1 MQLTTFLIFCAHD
14 LSLCQLSLYDV
25 LLFIDD
31 SGSMLEGSKW
41 RDLQA
46 IAQQIV
52 EMTTQFDTDG
62 IQVSCVLVLIVK
74 DRAIANMPPTSAFLG
89 RVHEQPCAC

>member
-1 MQLTTFLIFCAHD
+1 MSFVMNYAD
-14 LSLCQLSLYDV
+14 YSSPSQLSLYDV
-25 LLFIDD
+25 VLFIDD

-62 IQVSCVLVLIVK
+62 IQVKTNCFVGVVSLYPSHCQ
-74 DRAIANMPPTSAFLG
+74 RPTNAGFF
-89 RVHEQPCAC
+89 R

>member
-1 MQLTTFLIFCAHD
+1 
-14 LSLCQLSLYDV
+14 
-25 LLFIDD
+25 LFIDD

-62 IQVSCVLVLIVK
+62 IQVSCFYWQFLC
-74 DRAIANMPPTSAFLG
+74 MPLPLSTNVGFF
-89 RVHEQPCAC
+89 R